1 MPEQI
6 RKDLSRDLSRARTV
20 ARFFLFAMTTFS
32 VLLVV
37 TILMV
42 SEGQVTHNRMRFIII
57 GVVIWMSI
65 VGATIYGLRY
75 RDIKTTARQHQ
86 LIEDLHGRVE
96 SLEKEVRR
104 LKSGVSDDQTTLIP
118 REPSGFDGETSLDE
132 S

>member
-86 LIEDLHGRVE
+86 LIEDLHSRVE
-96 SLEKEVRR
+96 DLENEVRR
-104 LKSGVSDDQTTLIP
+104 LKSGVSDDATTLIP
-118 REPSGFDGETSLDE
+118 REPSGFEGESGSDE